1 MHVFGNSDIFV
12 FPVYPFPT
20 NGKGMKP
27 PKLQK
32 KVCQREQKD
41 LPKARRNCMSFKQKR
56 EILHAYS
63 KLPKMTKEKAASK
76 LNISRPLLHKLL
88 NEKGVIFQAIKDGSF
103 FFIFLGIK
111 DGSFWEFPTHF
122 NSDTWQ

>member
-1 MHVFGNSDIFV
+1 
-12 FPVYPFPT
+12 
-20 NGKGMKP
+20 
-27 PKLQK
+27 
-32 KVCQREQKD
+32 
-41 LPKARRNCMSFKQKR
+41 MSFKQKR

-111 DGSFWEFPTHF
+111 DGSFWEYPTHF